1 MELRLADPLVGLS
14 MVADLGFGLPP
25 GEAVRSG
32 ALATGLARLLDL
44 PEQEVRAVY
53 YTALLQHVG
62 CVGYAHETAAVF
74 GDELAMNLAAARTN
88 FASPRDLFT
97 TFLPE
102 LTRGRSPMAR
112 VGLTVAALRGGSRFG
127 ARFVT
132 ATCEVGRVTAGR
144 LGLGEAVQDAL
155 YHVYEWW
162 NGGGAPGRLAG
173 GDIPLPARVARLAG
187 VAALFDSI
195 GGAELAVAAV
205 TSRAGGLLDPE
216 LADRFIRAA
225 PVLLGELN
233 AGDAR
238 ELVLDTEPVP
248 HLMISD
254 GQLVAAA
261 AAFGDLADL
270 KSPFTH
276 GHSAGVANLAEAA
289 GGRLGLPVG
298 DLRRLQLAALLHDLG
313 RVAVSTAVWETTAAV
328 GQRRVGTG
336 PAAPVLLRADP
347 GRLAGAATGGRVG
360 GQTPRTARR
369 DRLPPGVRRGR
380 PADAGAGADRR
391 RRLPGHDPTPAAPA
405 CPHPRAGRRAAAPA
419 GPRRC
424 VRPAGGRGG
433 TGRGRAVP
441 GEAAPQLAGR
451 AQ

>member
-102 LTRGRSPMAR
+102 LTRGRGPMAR

-155 YHVYEWW
+155 YHVY
-162 NGGGAPGRLAG
+162 
-173 GDIPLPARVARLAG
+173 
-187 VAALFDSI
+187 
-195 GGAELAVAAV
+195 
-205 TSRAGGLLDPE
+205 
-216 LADRFIRAA
+216 
-225 PVLLGELN
+225 
-233 AGDAR
+233 
-238 ELVLDTEPVP
+238 
-248 HLMISD
+248 
-254 GQLVAAA
+254 
-261 AAFGDLADL
+261 
-270 KSPFTH
+270 
-276 GHSAGVANLAEAA
+276 
-289 GGRLGLPVG
+289 GLPVG

-313 RVAVSTAVWETTAAV
+313 RVAVSTAVWEQPRPLGSAEWEQV
-328 GQRRVGTG
+328 RLHPYYSERI
-336 PAAPVLLRADP
+336 
-347 GRLAGAATGGRVG
+347 LAG
-360 GQTPRTARR
+360 
-369 DRLPPGVRRGR
+369 
-380 PADAGAGADRR
+380 
-391 RRLPGHDPTPAAPA
+391 
-405 CPHPRAGRRAAAPA
+405 
-419 GPRRC
+419 
-424 VRPAGGRGG
+424 
-433 TGRGRAVP
+433 
-441 GEAAPQLAGR
+441 
-451 AQ
+451 